1 MKFNKSKILIL
12 GANGLFGNTIF
23 RYLKSK
29 NFNVWGGISSKK
41 DIKYF
46 NKKKLLFLKRSKP
59 WKVLKILEIHLK
71 DF

>member
-46 NKKKLLFLKRSKP
+46 NKKKLLF
-59 WKVLKILEIHLK
+59 
-71 DF
+71 F

>member
-29 NFNVWGGISSKK
+29 NFNVWEGS
-41 DIKYF
+41 
-46 NKKKLLFLKRSKP
+46 LQKRY
-59 WKVLKILEIHLK
+59 
-71 DF
+71 